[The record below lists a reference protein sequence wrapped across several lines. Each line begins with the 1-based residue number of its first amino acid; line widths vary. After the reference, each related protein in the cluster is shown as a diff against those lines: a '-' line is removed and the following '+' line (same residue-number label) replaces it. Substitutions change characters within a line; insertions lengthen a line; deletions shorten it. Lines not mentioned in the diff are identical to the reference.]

1 MTEGEAQA
9 EGLECECRSIPLD
22 LIPRALVNRD
32 TRGVVKI
39 VAEKETG
46 LIRGVHM
53 LAPNA
58 GDAILASVYAI
69 ECGMTVEQ
77 LANIW
82 CPYLTISEGIKLA
95 AQAFTIDIA
104 KALVLR
110 RVVRISEVRISLWTT
125 SWSMLQDPHRRP

>member
-1 MTEGEAQA
+1 
-9 EGLECECRSIPLD
+9 
-22 LIPRALVNRD
+22 
-32 TRGVVKI
+32 